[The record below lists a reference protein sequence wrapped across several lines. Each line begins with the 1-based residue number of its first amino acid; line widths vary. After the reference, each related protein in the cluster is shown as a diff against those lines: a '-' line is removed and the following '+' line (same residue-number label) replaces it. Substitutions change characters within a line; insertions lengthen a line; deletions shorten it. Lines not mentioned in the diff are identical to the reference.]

1 MRLDKLL
8 ASSGFGSRK
17 DVKKL
22 VKARAV
28 TVNGELAKQ
37 VKDHVDPSNDEVLV
51 HGERVEYKE
60 FIYLMMNKPD
70 GVISATEDVRDETV
84 VDLLEPEDIAREPF
98 PVGRLDK
105 DTVGLLL
112 LTNDG
117 QLAHQLLSPK
127 KHVPKTY
134 EVHLKYPLGDQDI
147 NRLEE
152 GVIILDDYRTKPAK
166 VEVDANESE
175 DTRIRLTITEGK
187 YHQVKLMAKAV
198 GNEVIF
204 LKRRSMGSLS
214 LDEDL
219 APGEYRELTDE
230 ELDSLIN
237 RP

>member
-84 VDLLEPEDIAREPF
+84 VDLLEPEDIARSHF
-98 PVGRLDK
+98 
-105 DTVGLLL
+105 LLEGWIRTQSVFSFSRMMDSL
-112 LTNDG
+112 L
-117 QLAHQLLSPK
+117 
-127 KHVPKTY
+127 
-134 EVHLKYPLGDQDI
+134 I
-147 NRLEE
+147 NYFLQRSMCQK
-152 GVIILDDYRTKPAK
+152 RTKF
-166 VEVDANESE
+166 
-175 DTRIRLTITEGK
+175 I
-187 YHQVKLMAKAV
+187 
-198 GNEVIF
+198 
-204 LKRRSMGSLS
+204 
-214 LDEDL
+214 
-219 APGEYRELTDE
+219 
-230 ELDSLIN
+230 
-237 RP
+237 

>member
-70 GVISATEDVRDETV
+70 GVISATEDLRDETV

-127 KHVPKTY
+127 AC
-134 EVHLKYPLGDQDI
+134 
-147 NRLEE
+147 
-152 GVIILDDYRTKPAK
+152 AK
-166 VEVDANESE
+166 NVRGSFEIS
-175 DTRIRLTITEGK
+175 I
-187 YHQVKLMAKAV
+187 
-198 GNEVIF
+198 
-204 LKRRSMGSLS
+204 RRSRHQAS
-214 LDEDL
+214 
-219 APGEYRELTDE
+219 
-230 ELDSLIN
+230 
-237 RP
+237 

>member
-8 ASSGFGSRK
+8 ANSGFGSRK

-28 TVNGELAKQ
+28 TVNGEVAKQ

-70 GVISATEDVRDETV
+70 GVISATEDLRDETV

-147 NRLEE
+147 KRLEE
-152 GVIILDDYRTKPAK
+152 GVVILDDYHTKPAK
-166 VEVDANESE
+166 VEVDANEEE

-187 YHQVKLMAKAV
+187 YHQVKLMSQAV

-204 LKRRSMGSLS
+204 LKRLTMGAVS

-230 ELDSLIN
+230 ELDSLMN
-237 RP
+237 RE